1 MAEFILDI
9 AKAMHGFQERNNI
22 KAQCVT
28 NTQYLLDCIKNNF
41 PYIKAK
47 AKAVFVINK
56 DIDTKTLGIITH
68 VVVDIGDN
76 RVLDPSYETASMKNT
91 TVYTN
96 FKHFKNALE
105 NINLDNLDV
114 AVDYKLHLEQ
124 YMALSKTVDDMNNG
138 KLTVCDKDFYNKQ
151 ADYVESR
158 IK

>member
-28 NTQYLLDCIKNNF
+28 NTQYLLDCITKNL

-47 AKAVFVINK
+47 AKAVFLINE
-56 DIDTKTLGIITH
+56 DTDTKTLGVITH

-76 RVLDPSYETASMKNT
+76 HVLDPSYETASMKNT
-91 TVYTN
+91 TVYAT
-96 FKHFKNALE
+96 FKHFKNAFE
-105 NINLDNLDV
+105 NINLDV
-114 AVDYKLHLEQ
+114 AVDYKTIFEQ

-138 KLTVCDKDFYNKQ
+138 KLTICDEDFYNKQ